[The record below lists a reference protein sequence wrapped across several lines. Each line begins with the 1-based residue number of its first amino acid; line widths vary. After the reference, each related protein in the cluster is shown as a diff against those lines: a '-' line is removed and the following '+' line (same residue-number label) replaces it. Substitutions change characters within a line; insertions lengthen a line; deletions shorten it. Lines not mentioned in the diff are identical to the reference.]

1 MKALVFEE
9 KLSLQDVPVP
19 NPLPDEALVKVRMAG
34 ICKTDVEI
42 VKGLHELSRGA
53 QDTSSSEQ

>member
-42 VKGLHELSRGA
+42 VKGYMDFRGVPGHEFV
-53 QDTSSSEQ
+53 

>member
-9 KLSLQDVPVP
+9 KLSLQEVPVP

-42 VKGLHELSRGA
+42 VKGYMSFRGVP
-53 QDTSSSEQ
+53 DTSSSEQ